1 MSEAVTQVET
11 KPAAPAAADSIVVV
25 TGETMEAFTEAR
37 GSGSEFKSPDAPKP
51 APQASAEEGARV
63 EEHTEVVEEGADPG
77 AVKPEKKLSK
87 WQIENNERF
96 AEQTQKRK
104 DAETA
109 AETARREIAAL
120 RAKYEP
126 PAAIPESEPDP
137 TKYTDA
143 KLYAEDYSNWKDGQR
158 RMSEA
163 AEAQRREAV
172 AVQERFNKDRDAF
185 KATVPDWEER
195 AALKANVQMHGEV
208 ISAIMESD
216 FPAQIMY
223 ELTPEDCDRINKL
236 PTMRARLRE
245 VTRLEAK
252 IAKGGAEAAPAAV
265 ARAAPIEEVEISQA
279 PAPVRPIKA
288 VHQEPSNKVDKDGNF
303 TGSQDEYE
311 AYRRAGKIGEKY
323 H

>member
-37 GSGSEFKSPDAPKP
+37 GSGSEFKSSDAPKP
-51 APQASAEEGARV
+51 APQASAEEGGKV
-63 EEHTEVVEEGADPG
+63 DEHAEAVEEGADPG

-96 AEQTQKRK
+96 SKLTAERNAA
-104 DAETA
+104 AERATA
-109 AETARREIAAL
+109 AERAATEL
-120 RAKYEP
+120 RTKYEP

-163 AEAQRREAV
+163 AEAQRREGL
-172 AVQERFNKDRDAF
+172 AVQQRFEKDRDAF
-185 KATVPDWEER
+185 KATVPDWDAR

-216 FPAQIMY
+216 HPAQIFY
-223 ELTPEDCDRINKL
+223 EMTPEDCDRINKL

-245 VTRLEAK
+245 ITRMEAK
-252 IAKGGAEAAPAAV
+252 ISKGGAEAAPAAV
-265 ARAAPIEEVEISQA
+265 AAKAAPIEEAEVSRA
-279 PAPVRPIKA
+279 PAPINPIKA
-288 VHQEPSNKVDKDGNF
+288 VHQEPSNKVDKDGIF

-311 AYRRAGKIGEKY
+311 KFRREGKIN
-323 H
+323 